1 MLNDR
6 KEGMWGND
14 INVPLSTLPLMFG
27 KVSCTLVIQIREE
40 GFDVFV
46 EGKHCARLEHRTDWN
61 RADLWS
67 GNTKRKGSLVLQFPS
82 SDDYGNPENWRVFRV
97 WWGRKAGMAGD
108 LNGVAGVQSYSA
120 VPPKKLFISVLSK
133 LRTDPE
139 VDLRRAEL
147 ERAFRKYGG
156 PSGAVSVIVP
166 KDSTFAFVEC
176 HSEHLADLAVMEMGD
191 RYRVNKAR
199 RTKHEALL
207 EERAAKEAAEK
218 GEVKESTEWD

>member
-1 MLNDR
+1 MYLGHTDSR
-6 KEGMWGND
+6 GGVRCVCGGEALCAVGASDGLEPGRLVERQYQAKGIARFAISQFGRLRQSRELAR
-14 INVPLSTLPLMFG
+14 VPRMVG
-27 KVSCTLVIQIREE
+27 KKSRH
-40 GFDVFV
+40 G
-46 EGKHCARLEHRTDWN
+46 
-61 RADLWS
+61 
-67 GNTKRKGSLVLQFPS
+67 
-82 SDDYGNPENWRVFRV
+82 
-97 WWGRKAGMAGD
+97 GRSQRS
-108 LNGVAGVQSYSA
+108 AGVQSYSA
-120 VPPKKLFISVLSK
+120 VHPKKLFISALSK

-218 GEVKESTEWD
+218 GEVKESTEWDS